1 MRRRDRDHQHVAV
14 AAVLVMV
21 HATRDHHDVVGHRG
35 QRHKLLD
42 AADLESLAHR
52 PDFGLHDLQVRS
64 PGLLR
69 RADAQ
74 HRLAADGLFAD
85 VLEVVGPAEAAQDG
99 RSPNRA
105 G

>member
-74 HRLAADGLFAD
+74 HRLAADGLFA
-85 VLEVVGPAEAAQDG
+85 VSL
-99 RSPNRA
+99 R
-105 G
+105 